1 MEQLMGRRRSRSL
14 AQWQALFAEQA
25 DSGLSQY
32 GFCQSRGVSTS
43 AFYNAKARLKNTDAV
58 RRKNIR
64 AHAMAP
70 VSEFIAVSVEP
81 TVSSQEREPA
91 WEVELTLGAGVV
103 LRIRRCTDGD

>member
-43 AFYNAKARLKNTDAV
+43 AFYNAKARLKNTEAG
-58 RRKNIR
+58 
-64 AHAMAP
+64 HAMAP

-103 LRIRRCTDGD
+103 LRIRRGTDGD